1 MDIPA
6 PAPEPGHLTAET
18 RDLSKPPTFAPLHR
32 PQAGLHFCTLTRPAP
47 ALFSLSFAIL
57 SFPFSLPTMPK
68 PDKNDIERLS
78 RGESTRGK
86 IGNRGVGHRLTQK
99 ERILF
104 EAAKRNGF
112 LKIPVTGIRK
122 NVLNVYRLWCQAT
135 DREFITK

>member
-1 MDIPA
+1 V
-6 PAPEPGHLTAET
+6 
-18 RDLSKPPTFAPLHR
+18 LSKNTPLGGSANSHSPTGKVSGINPRHVFRAIR
-32 PQAGLHFCTLTRPAP
+32 SGTLPT
-47 ALFSLSFAIL
+47 LSFAIL
-57 SFPFSLPTMPK
+57 PFPFSLLPMPK

>member
-1 MDIPA
+1 MSPC
-6 PAPEPGHLTAET
+6 HLAHVSPNF
-18 RDLSKPPTFAPLHR
+18 D
-32 PQAGLHFCTLTRPAP
+32 
-47 ALFSLSFAIL
+47 
-57 SFPFSLPTMPK
+57 
-68 PDKNDIERLS
+68 DIEKLS

-122 NVLNVYRLWCQAT
+122 NVINIYKLWCQASA
-135 DREFITK
+135 RPFVTK

>member
-1 MDIPA
+1 MAPIHLRPTPRKLIPLV
-6 PAPEPGHLTAET
+6 PL
-18 RDLSKPPTFAPLHR
+18 PPQLIVFNVFASPLANV
-32 PQAGLHFCTLTRPAP
+32 PTRPR
-47 ALFSLSFAIL
+47 
-57 SFPFSLPTMPK
+57 K
-68 PDKNDIERLS
+68 DDIEKLS

-122 NVLNVYRLWCQAT
+122 NVINIYKLWCQASA
-135 DREFITK
+135 RPFITK

>member
-1 MDIPA
+1 
-6 PAPEPGHLTAET
+6 
-18 RDLSKPPTFAPLHR
+18 
-32 PQAGLHFCTLTRPAP
+32 
-47 ALFSLSFAIL
+47 
-57 SFPFSLPTMPK
+57 MPK

-122 NVLNVYRLWCQAT
+122 NVLNVYRLWCQAS
-135 DREFITK
+135 DCEFITK

>member
-1 MDIPA
+1 
-6 PAPEPGHLTAET
+6 
-18 RDLSKPPTFAPLHR
+18 
-32 PQAGLHFCTLTRPAP
+32 
-47 ALFSLSFAIL
+47 
-57 SFPFSLPTMPK
+57 MPK

-104 EAAKRNGF
+104 EAAGVGHRLTQKERILFEAAKRQGF

-135 DREFITK
+135 DRDFVTK

>member
-1 MDIPA
+1 M
-6 PAPEPGHLTAET
+6 
-18 RDLSKPPTFAPLHR
+18 
-32 PQAGLHFCTLTRPAP
+32 
-47 ALFSLSFAIL
+47 
-57 SFPFSLPTMPK
+57 LPMPK

-122 NVLNVYRLWCQAT
+122 NVLNIYRLWCQAT
-135 DREFITK
+135 DRDFITR

>member
-1 MDIPA
+1 MRRARFSGRDGA
-6 PAPEPGHLTAET
+6 PRHPLYLPCQLANQTLPPKLPHL
-18 RDLSKPPTFAPLHR
+18 PP
-32 PQAGLHFCTLTRPAP
+32 
-47 ALFSLSFAIL
+47 
-57 SFPFSLPTMPK
+57 MPK

-122 NVLNVYRLWCQAT
+122 NVINIYRLWCQASS
-135 DREFITK
+135 REFITK

>member
-1 MDIPA
+1 MLVDPQDGTAASSPSSAAKIIPMS
-6 PAPEPGHLTAET
+6 PCHLAHM
-18 RDLSKPPTFAPLHR
+18 S
-32 PQAGLHFCTLTRPAP
+32 
-47 ALFSLSFAIL
+47 
-57 SFPFSLPTMPK
+57 PK
-68 PDKNDIERLS
+68 LDDIEKLS

-122 NVLNVYRLWCQAT
+122 NVINIYKLWCQAS
-135 DREFITK
+135 DRPFITK